1 MSAKR
6 VEARAGSGIGA
17 LGNVNQ
23 ILYTPK
29 SRKIIEDDAKVITLF
44 GSTGNGKTMLAT
56 YKFLSRVWHSPK
68 SHKFFVLA
76 GRDIST
82 LERRFVSENANHS
95 VFNWKPFKGKW
106 RHYAQGVGGGRVECY
121 TRTGT
126 KVIYLTPFGNI
137 STYSRVL
144 GDTIYGV
151 LIDEAVESDET
162 FLQEIITRVERT
174 KGSFLIQTSNGGDP
188 KHFFYTGIVDKSY
201 TLESRYFE
209 WVNGKKVYSV
219 LSEDE
224 LRAKGIRLTPYEE
237 LKYFEPL
244 ERRKKDY
251 MAYHMG
257 LEDNPVYGAEQ
268 LENLYNTFPYGSYM
282 YFSRILG
289 VRGFTEDSP
298 FSQYMTK
305 DIYVKRE
312 DLRASGLYPF
322 EITWTVDGGGHVFSN
337 REMVGSIYREGE
349 RGTEKGGHTVMLTVG
364 FSRDYRR
371 VVVLDTY
378 FPNRLLDQ
386 ENVNLINHRVNEHIA
401 QFPSAKRESMY
412 VDAAASN
419 LYSSLVATQ
428 YNVRAVKP
436 AVKWDKF
443 LDISEKNAV
452 ALVQQFMMRGDFKVL
467 DTPENRRWFEG
478 SMVGAKQDITGKIL
492 DNLSW
497 ESDVWDTLKYTF
509 MSMYRLLI
517 DRDGR

>member
-1 MSAKR
+1 M
-6 VEARAGSGIGA
+6 
-17 LGNVNQ
+17 
-23 ILYTPK
+23 
-29 SRKIIEDDAKVITLF
+29 
-44 GSTGNGKTMLAT
+44 
-56 YKFLSRVWHSPK
+56 
-68 SHKFFVLA
+68 
-76 GRDIST
+76 
-82 LERRFVSENANHS
+82 
-95 VFNWKPFKGKW
+95 
-106 RHYAQGVGGGRVECY
+106 
-121 TRTGT
+121 
-126 KVIYLTPFGNI
+126 
-137 STYSRVL
+137 
-144 GDTIYGV
+144 
-151 LIDEAVESDET
+151 
-162 FLQEIITRVERT
+162 
-174 KGSFLIQTSNGGDP
+174 
-188 KHFFYTGIVDKSY
+188 
-201 TLESRYFE
+201 
-209 WVNGKKVYSV
+209 
-219 LSEDE
+219 
-224 LRAKGIRLTPYEE
+224 
-237 LKYFEPL
+237 
-244 ERRKKDY
+244 
-251 MAYHMG
+251 
-257 LEDNPVYGAEQ
+257 
-268 LENLYNTFPYGSYM
+268 
-282 YFSRILG
+282 
-289 VRGFTEDSP
+289 
-298 FSQYMTK
+298 
-305 DIYVKRE
+305 
-312 DLRASGLYPF
+312 RASGLYPF

-337 REMVGSIYREGE
+337 KEMVGSIYREGE

-419 LYSSLVATQ
+419 LYSSLIATQ